1 MRYDYQ
7 CNACNEIF
15 EVVKSYKDTSPTPCQ
30 TCDSKS
36 TRRVILT
43 TPLIYVSWRNTM
55 GLGSSGQ
62 LVLASVKNGTRP
74 GKKARRKPV
83 RRKHYEN
90 ELQ

>member
-7 CNACNEIF
+7 CNACNQIY
-15 EVVKSYKDTSPTPCQ
+15 EVVKSYKDTSPTPCL
-30 TCDSKS
+30 TCDSAD
-36 TRRVILT
+36 TRRIILT

-62 LVLASVKNGTRP
+62 LVLPSVKNGTLP
-74 GKKARRKPV
+74 GKKARRKSV
-83 RRKHYEN
+83 RREQYEN